1 MATTSV
7 SAIKPQNSIKNR
19 VSRVVTKSNLTR
31 LENIIKGYV
40 CDAINNLD
48 WIEQIQRSTDEEAEA
63 MSVAPVECTRFPSSV
78 VMSCR
83 ESLQINFWPLNGFN
97 TRSKLFIAMKTEQIR
112 KSFSIYGSGAMR
124 REEPRKKYPQ
134 LETLIHGSYVPDQA
148 GIECELEWYEVNEVP
163 QMKLLLCTAFAGDST
178 KWISSALSK
187 DIKKLIERLNKQ
199 IMDISERPK

>member
-19 VSRVVTKSNLTR
+19 VSKVLTKSNLIR
-31 LENIIKGYV
+31 LENIVKGYV
-40 CDAINNLD
+40 CDVVSHLD
-48 WIEQIQRSTDEEAEA
+48 WVEEIQRSTDEEAEA

-83 ESLQINFWPLNGFN
+83 ESLRINFWPLNGFN
-97 TRSKLFIAMKTEQIR
+97 TRSKIFIALKTEQIR

-134 LETLIHGSYVPDQA
+134 LETLIHGSYVPDEA
-148 GIECELEWYEVNEVP
+148 GIECEVEWYEVDNVP
-163 QMKLLLCTAFAGDST
+163 QIKLLLCTAFAGDAT

-187 DIKKLIERLNKQ
+187 DIKKLIDRLNKQ